1 MLNIDLLQKLL
12 IIAITVSVI
21 VCAFVQKT
29 KVLFKSS
36 KLISAYSFLVNMV
49 LGILFCI
56 TFTDVSIDKGAW
68 VGFFSFVG
76 ADTLY
81 KSLEGKLKTHAD
93 LINKKSITIPEENI
107 IKTYEVK

>member
-1 MLNIDLLQKLL
+1 MNVDLLQKLL
-12 IIAITVSVI
+12 VIAITVSVI

-29 KVLFKSS
+29 KGLFKSS
-36 KLISAYSFLVNMV
+36 KVISVYSFIVNMI
-49 LGILFCI
+49 LGVLFCI

-81 KSLEGKLKTHAD
+81 KSLEGKLKSHAD
-93 LINKKSITIPEENI
+93 LIEKKSITIPEENI
-107 IKTYEVK
+107 IEIEGEK

>member
-12 IIAITVSVI
+12 IIAVTVSVI

-29 KVLFKSS
+29 KGLFKSS
-36 KLISAYSFLVNMV
+36 KLISVYSFLVNMV

-107 IKTYEVK
+107 IKTDEVK